1 MRHAELLELI
11 RNGENS
17 GVEFKLD
24 LVDNADLAKEIVGFA
39 NFMGGVVLLGVAD
52 DGGIAGLTRP
62 HLEEWVMELCRIKID
77 PPLIPY
83 YELHREVEPGKD
95 VAVVRVLPG
104 PSKPYARVHHQR
116 RIYFIRVGST
126 SREAGRDELE
136 RLFQDSGR
144 LHYGAKPIPGA
155 TLADLDR
162 RRLKN
167 YFARIMGQTHPDDAD
182 QAGWERLLINL
193 ELMANSGG
201 TVAPTIDGLLL
212 FGRQPRRFLP
222 QAGLRAIAYAGL
234 EPDYAARADQDL
246 QAPIAPLLAET
257 GELVE
262 TGLIEQALDFINRNT
277 QPSARLVQGRREDR
291 PAYPGEALREVI
303 VNAVAHRDYAVAG
316 ADILLTIY
324 ADRLEVVSP
333 GRLPNSATVEAL
345 KTGFRYARNQT
356 LVNVLRDYRY
366 VDFRGMGI
374 RHKIIPAM
382 RAHNDT
388 EPDLI
393 ATEHSFTVRLW
404 QGQAG
409 AAPQGKSS

>member
-39 NFMGGVVLLGVAD
+39 NFMGGIVLLGVAD

-104 PSKPYARVHHQR
+104 PSKPYARVHQQR

-167 YFARIMGQTHPDDAD
+167 YFAQIMGQTHPADAD
-182 QAGWERLLINL
+182 QTGWERLLINL

-212 FGRQPRRFLP
+212 FGRHPRQFLP
-222 QAGLRAIAYAGL
+222 QAGIRAIAYAGV

-277 QPSARLVQGRREDR
+277 QPSARIVQGRREDR
-291 PAYPGEALREVI
+291 PAYPGEALREVM

-382 RAHNDT
+382 CAHNGT

-393 ATEHSFTVRLW
+393 ATEHRFTVRLW
-404 QGQAG
+404 QGLAG
-409 AAPQGKSS
+409 ATSQGKSP